1 MTGQGLPAY
10 QPQSARLREGG
21 DGPPVFSLRSYRYI
35 EFLRRNLNMKIYV
48 CVKHVPDT
56 AAKITV
62 IGANSFAETCKFI
75 VNPYDEYGVEEA
87 VQQVKRAGAGEVIV
101 VTVGKESAL
110 VTMRAALALG
120 ADRGILVKT
129 DAQFLDSRLT
139 SQALQKAI
147 EQDGAPDLI
156 FCGKQSIDSEGMQ
169 TAFRLAK
176 ALDMPVASDVVAI
189 RINDGVVDVERE
201 IGGGSREVLEMPL
214 PCVIGATRGLNEPHY
229 PKLPDI
235 LKAKKK
241 EVKQVDIAELGLELT
256 APQTEIVNLEA
267 VPERGL
273 ARMMKGSTREMVAEL
288 VEILREEDKVI

>member
-1 MTGQGLPAY
+1 MQ
-10 QPQSARLREGG
+10 
-21 DGPPVFSLRSYRYI
+21 
-35 EFLRRNLNMKIYV
+35 IYV

-62 IGANSFAETCKFI
+62 VGDTGFAETCKFI

-87 VQQVKRAGAGEVIV
+87 VQLVKSAGDGEVVI

-110 VTMRAALALG
+110 ITMRAALALG

-129 DAQFLDSRLT
+129 NTQFLDSADTGR
-139 SQALQKAI
+139 ALKKAI

-169 TAFRLAK
+169 TPFRLAQ
-176 ALDMPVASDVVAI
+176 AFDMPVASDVVAI
-189 RINDGVVDVERE
+189 YLNDGVANVERE
-201 IGGGSREVLEMPL
+201 IAGGSRQVIEMPL

-241 EVKQVDIAELGLELT
+241 EVKQIDIAELGLDLSS
-256 APQTEIVNLEA
+256 PQTEIINLEA
-267 VPERGL
+267 VPERGQ
-273 ARMMKGSTREMVAEL
+273 ARMMEGSAHEMVAQL
-288 VEILREEDKVI
+288 VKILKEEEKIL